1 MFLKVSAW
9 TPKLDSNVC
18 LKFGVVDPLF
28 INLGIVNPFCIYE
41 MIANIKFL
49 VCMKFGVVDR
59 VSNGMGQCNFFGQR
73 DNLKIL
79 PRAGT
84 GRDSLSKSGTGR
96 GTGQSLFFYQN
107 PGRDRDG
114 TGQSL

>member
-28 INLGIVNPFCIYE
+28 INLGIVNPLCIYE

-59 VSNGMGQCNFFGQR
+59 VSNGMGQCNFLGQR

-84 GRDSLSKSGTGR
+84 GRDSLSKSETG
-96 GTGQSLFFYQN
+96 
-107 PGRDRDG
+107 
-114 TGQSL
+114 